1 MKAYLTL
8 FRQFILRALAREKLR
23 TLITALGIALGV
35 GVTVAI
41 RLANAS
47 ALESFRTATESVAGQ
62 TSIQITGAAG
72 RFDELLLRDLNWI
85 SDYGDISPV
94 ITGYAMTDPQARADN
109 QPDHQPAAPSSS
121 VSNATKPLPRYGEFL
136 EVLGVDVLR
145 ERPFRE
151 YKLIRTSAGQSTLN
165 ARDFLLLLVDPSAII
180 LTESFATRH
189 HLNIGDRLALT
200 MSDARRLYVVRGLLA
215 NEGPARAL
223 QGHFALMDIAAAQ
236 WAFNRIGLLDRV
248 DVKLKRG
255 IPRERAEAEI
265 SSRLPS
271 SLMVRRPESSAS
283 EVEKMIAAFHFNL
296 NALGSIALIVGLFL
310 IYNTISISVITRR
323 EEIGILR
330 AIGTTRRMML
340 TLFLGE
346 AILLALAGTV
356 AGLALGRLMATA
368 AVKATATT
376 VEIFFI
382 ATAATQEAASRALS
396 LGEIS
401 IAFAVALPLALVAAA
416 MPALEASR
424 VRPIEAMRGAER
436 LEKTF
441 KPSLSFF
448 VASIALFVSGY
459 LLTLPGPV
467 AGLPLFGYAAAL
479 MLMFGG
485 AALAPNALWLAC
497 LMANR
502 FLARLLPVVRVEAKL
517 AAANLRNAIPRLSIS
532 VAALA
537 VALAMMTAI
546 SIMIGSFRETVAYW
560 VEQTLIADIYAR
572 PLAQSATNFAGEIDA
587 QAIAV
592 VKNDPAVEAVY
603 PFASQQVTYQG
614 EAVVVGGGDF
624 STFVGHGRL
633 LFKSP
638 SDGRAAM
645 LAAIGADK
653 IVVNESFAL
662 RYQRRV
668 GDAVELPTT
677 SGPRAFEIIAIY
689 YDYANSRGVCV
700 MDATNYARYYPHARP
715 NSLAVYLRPEADAD
729 EVSARL
735 AESIGGRYQLLFT
748 TNRVIRREVMRI
760 FDSTFAITYALEAI
774 AIVVAAL
781 GVISTLI
788 TLILERRGEISV
800 LGFLGATRRQIGGM
814 VVIESLLIGGVS
826 QAIGII
832 IGWML
837 SLVLIYVINVQSFG
851 WTIQFHLP
859 LGFIGQS
866 TMLILLV
873 TGLAGLYPA
882 AQAARVEAVRFA
894 REE

>member
-8 FRQFILRALAREKLR
+8 FRQFILRALARQKLR

-72 RFDELLLRDLNWI
+72 RFDELLLGDLNWLR
-85 SDYGDISPV
+85 DYGDISPV
-94 ITGYAMTDPQARADN
+94 ITGYAMTDPQTRIDS
-109 QPDHQPAAPSSS
+109 QTAAPSPS

-151 YKLIRTSAGQSTLN
+151 YKLIRTSADQAQPN
-165 ARDFLLLLVDPSAII
+165 ARDFLLLLADPSAII
-180 LTESFATRH
+180 VTETFAARH
-189 HLNIGDRLALT
+189 HLNIGDTLALT
-200 MSDARRLYVVRGLLA
+200 MSDARRQYIVRGLLA

-223 QGHFALMDIAAAQ
+223 QGNFALMDIAAAQ

-248 DVKLKRG
+248 DVKLKRN

-271 SLMVRRPESSAS
+271 SLIVRRPESSAS

-323 EEIGILR
+323 DEIGTLR
-330 AIGTTRRMML
+330 AVGITRGMTL
-340 TLFLGE
+340 WLFLGE

-356 AGLALGRLMATA
+356 AGLGLGRLMATA

-382 ATAATQEAASRALS
+382 ATAATREAASRALS
-396 LGEIS
+396 VSEIA

-416 MPALEASR
+416 LPALEAAH

-441 KPSLSFF
+441 KPSRKFL
-448 VASIALFVSGY
+448 VASVILLTVGY

-467 AGLPLFGYAAAL
+467 GGVPVFGDVAAL

-497 LMANR
+497 QIANR
-502 FLARLLPVVRVEAKL
+502 FLARWLRVVRVEAKL

-560 VEQTLIADIYAR
+560 VDQTLIADIYAR
-572 PLAQSATNFAGEIDA
+572 PLAQSSTNFAGEIDA
-587 QAIAV
+587 QAIAL

-603 PFASQQVTYQG
+603 PYASQQVTYQG
-614 EAVVVGGGDF
+614 EAIVVGGGDF
-624 STFVGHGRL
+624 STFASHGRL

-638 SDGRAAM
+638 ADGRERM
-645 LAAIGADK
+645 LAAIGTDR
-653 IVVNESFAL
+653 IVVNESFTL
-662 RYQRRV
+662 RYQKRV
-668 GDAVELPTT
+668 GDVVELPTAG
-677 SGPRAFEIIAIY
+677 GPHAFEIIAVY

-700 MDATNYARYYPHARP
+700 MDATVYARHYPHTRP
-715 NSLAVYLRPEADAD
+715 NSLAVYLKPDADAD
-729 EVSARL
+729 EVNARL
-735 AESIGGRYQLLFT
+735 AESLGSRYQLLFT

-774 AIVVAAL
+774 AIVVAGL

-800 LGFLGATRRQIGGM
+800 LGFLGATRRQIRRM

-826 QAIGII
+826 QGIGII

-859 LGFIGQS
+859 FGFIAQS
-866 TMLILLV
+866 TLLILLV
-873 TGLAGLYPA
+873 TALAGLYPA

>member
-1 MKAYLTL
+1 MKAYVIL
-8 FRQFILRALAREKLR
+8 FRQFILRALLRQKLR
-23 TLITALGIALGV
+23 TLITALGVALGV

-47 ALESFRTATESVAGQ
+47 ALESFRTATESIAGQ

-72 RFDELLLRDLNWI
+72 RFDELRLGDLGWLR
-85 SDYGDISPV
+85 DYGDISPV
-94 ITGYAMTDPQARADN
+94 ITGYAMTDPRMRADS
-109 QPDHQPAAPSSS
+109 PPAAPSSS

-151 YKLIRTSAGQSTLN
+151 YRLIRTGEGEAQPN
-165 ARDFLLLLVDPSAII
+165 ARDFLLLLADPSSIVV
-180 LTESFATRH
+180 TETFAARH
-189 HLNIGDRLALT
+189 RLNIGDRLALT
-200 MSDARRLYVVRGLLA
+200 MGEARREYVVRGLLA
-215 NEGPARAL
+215 NEGPARAM
-223 QGHFALMDIAAAQ
+223 QGNFVLMDIAAAQ
-236 WAFNRIGLLDRV
+236 WAFNRLGLLDRV
-248 DVKLKRG
+248 DVKLKRD

-265 SSRLPS
+265 SSRLPA
-271 SLMVRRPESSAS
+271 SLVVRRPEAGAS

-296 NALGSIALIVGLFL
+296 NALGSIALVVGLFL

-323 EEIGILR
+323 DEIGTLR
-330 AIGTTRRMML
+330 ALGTTRRTTL
-340 TLFLGE
+340 LLFLGE
-346 AILLALAGTV
+346 AILLALAGTIV
-356 AGLALGRLMATA
+356 GLVLGRLMAAA

-382 ATAATQEAASRALS
+382 ATAATRAAAQHALS
-396 LGEIS
+396 LSEIA
-401 IAFAVALPLALVAAA
+401 IAFAVALPLSLLAAA
-416 MPALEASR
+416 VPALEAAR

-441 KPSLSFF
+441 KPSRKFL
-448 VASIALFVSGY
+448 VASLTLLLAGY

-467 AGLPLFGYAAAL
+467 GGIPVFADTAAL
-479 MLMFGG
+479 VLMFGG

-497 LMANR
+497 QMASR
-502 FLARLLPVVRVEAKL
+502 LIARWFSFVRVEAKL

-546 SIMIGSFRETVAYW
+546 SVMVGSFRETVAYW
-560 VEQTLIADIYAR
+560 VDQTLVADVYAR
-572 PLAQSATNFAGEIDA
+572 PLTQSATNFAGEIDA
-587 QAIAV
+587 QAIAL
-592 VKNDPAVEAVY
+592 VKKDPAVITAY
-603 PFASQQVTYQG
+603 ASASQPATYQG
-614 EAVVVGGGDF
+614 EAIVVSGGDF
-624 STFVGHGRL
+624 TALAGPWRL

-638 SDGRAAM
+638 ADGRAAA
-645 LAAIGADK
+645 LTAIGTDR
-653 IVVNESFAL
+653 IIVNESFSL
-662 RYQRRV
+662 RYHKRV
-668 GDAVELPTT
+668 GDVIELPTAA
-677 SGPRAFEIIAIY
+677 GPQPFEIVAIY
-689 YDYANSRGVCV
+689 FDYANSRGVCL
-700 MDATNYARYYPHARP
+700 MDATAYARHYPYARP
-715 NSLAVYLRPEADAD
+715 NSLAVYLKPEADAD
-729 EVSARL
+729 EVTARL
-735 AESIGGRYQLLFT
+735 AENVGGRYQLLFT

-774 AIVVAAL
+774 ALIVAAL

-800 LGFLGATRRQIGGM
+800 LGFLGATRRQIRRM

-826 QAIGII
+826 QGIGLL
-832 IGWML
+832 IGLML

-859 LGFIGQS
+859 VGFLAQS
-866 TMLILLV
+866 TLLMLLV
-873 TGLAGLYPA
+873 TALAGLYPA
-882 AQAARVEAVRFA
+882 ARAARVEAVRFA